1 MAQNVEVMV
10 IPLSGNADG
19 DTAPDGSGF
28 VLLASST
35 QPNRYGVVITS
46 DSGVSSAEIT
56 VGQDGSFAT
65 TSQEGNSG
73 YDLDAP
79 VALSRNGNIAF
90 GVAVKPSGAQ
100 TARAPG
106 AASSSWLDN
115 YANWFNGTFGSG
127 WSYVGGGVVYN
138 ATTTIVSNQTLANAS
153 DGALL
158 IGTGVTAV
166 IVVGGGEYVLGV
178 GTLGGGGAEASGGSA
193 LAGTVINAT
202 KLTHIFGKAAH
213 NLGGLL
219 TQYGGNQVAAFQ
231 AVESA
236 VVAAVNSQGLTGI
249 FTTIV
254 NVGGISITVTGAVV
268 NGVVKIGTFYMS
280 M

>member
-1 MAQNVEVMV
+1 MQNPSRSRSSVRCIAMFACAIMAVAFGVCSPRSAMAQNVEVMV

-202 KLTHIFGKAAH
+202 KLTHILERQPTILAVYSHNTGVIKSPHFKLSKAQW
-213 NLGGLL
+213 LL
-219 TQYGGNQVAAFQ
+219 P
-231 AVESA
+231 
-236 VVAAVNSQGLTGI
+236 
-249 FTTIV
+249 
-254 NVGGISITVTGAVV
+254 
-268 NGVVKIGTFYMS
+268 
-280 M
+280 